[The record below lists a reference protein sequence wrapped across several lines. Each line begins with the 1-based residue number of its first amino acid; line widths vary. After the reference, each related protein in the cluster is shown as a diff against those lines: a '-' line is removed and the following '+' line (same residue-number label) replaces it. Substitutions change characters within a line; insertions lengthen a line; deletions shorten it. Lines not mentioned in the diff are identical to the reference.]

1 MSIAQTKR
9 VHRAR
14 LGVKIGNTTV
24 VALLYI
30 ATVACIAGG
39 LGLLILHVPAGWLF
53 VGMSVIPYMVAT
65 WGKALTTIPV
75 GRLGGDID
83 QLLSPWLLGR
93 LTAQP
98 TPHDVAKLVMQ
109 TQGGIFFANR
119 FMLGGD
125 LVVSAAPDDAL
136 LMDGIWQRAMALSA
150 DANRH
155 EVDEASVTVAI
166 IEQSPAIVAILPHLG
181 IDLDDIRQGLS
192 WYWHLESLRASS
204 NVWRPTGGIGRDWDF
219 GFTPLLSRFGHNISE
234 AIEYRG
240 IISRELQSHIELQ
253 NHCMRIMAANGRRN
267 VALVG
272 QLGSGKSTLV
282 YALAERLLH
291 PGVEVPGSLR
301 YAQVV
306 SLEATTLITEARGR
320 GELER
325 LVQNLLYEALQA
337 KNVIIF
343 LDDAHLFFE
352 EGNGS
357 VDLLNVMVPF
367 LDGGALRI
375 ILALDEQRWIQI
387 SQRNPSLVQYLNR
400 VSTTPTTETETMEVL
415 ENQAIIYE
423 HQNNVVMSYQ
433 ALQAALQLSSRYI
446 NDQADPGR
454 ALHTLEAA
462 VHFAEGSLV
471 TRTSVEKA
479 IEQMRGVKVSN
490 ANTDSERDTLM
501 HLEERIHQRMIN
513 QTVAVKAVSSA
524 LRRARAGVRNQ
535 SRPIG
540 TFLFLGPTGVGK
552 TELAKSVAAVYFGS
566 EQQLVRLDLNEYSQG
581 KDVERLIADASDDA
595 HSLTAQIARQPFS
608 VVLLDEI
615 EKAHPNVLDT
625 LLQVLDEGILRDTN
639 NRQVSFRDAVIIAT
653 SNAGADRIREHI
665 DAGKQLEE
673 IEQQFTDEL
682 ISTGVFKPEFLNRF
696 DEIALFRPL
705 TKPELLQV
713 VDLILA
719 GVNATLAVQKVQ
731 VVVEEDAKELLV
743 DAGFD
748 PRLGARP
755 MRRIVQRTVENIVAE
770 LLLSQR
776 ATAGNTIQLQKVH
789 IESYLQANKN
799 SH

>member
-454 ALHTLEAA
+454 ALHALEAA